1 MFDSWRE
8 MADDF
13 LNIFKRWI
21 LEICVSTVG
30 GEAGACLKISSQFQP
45 KANQEALPVAHQAAL
60 STLVAG
66 HGIWLVTSVP
76 WTWFREVML
85 PGVIFFSSK
94 KGSFIKWKNWW
105 F

>member
-85 PGVIFFSSK
+85 PGVIFFQQER
-94 KGSFIKWKNWW
+94 
-105 F
+105 